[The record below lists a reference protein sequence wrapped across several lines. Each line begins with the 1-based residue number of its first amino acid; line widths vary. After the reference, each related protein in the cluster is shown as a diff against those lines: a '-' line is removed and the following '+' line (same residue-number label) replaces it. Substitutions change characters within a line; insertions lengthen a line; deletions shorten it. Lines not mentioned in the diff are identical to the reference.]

1 MDPGHIVANL
11 GACITLGLGLLG
23 LFAPAKAAALT
34 SLSPVGPN
42 GRSEMRATYGGLFAA
57 MGVSCLVTQAEGV
70 FLTVGLAWIGASIGR
85 LWSVVVD
92 QNLSP
97 KNLGGVAFECLIG
110 LLLTAPVWDPR

>member
-11 GACITLGLGLLG
+11 GACLTLGLGLLG
-23 LFAPAKAAALT
+23 LFAPANAAALT

-70 FLTVGLAWIGASIGR
+70 FLTVGMAWIGASIGR

-110 LLLTAPVWDPR
+110 LMLTAPAWDPR